1 MKKILPASIKH
12 LMTPGLLALAAF
24 GMLAAPAARAD
35 EPFVNPQWADSAWYI
50 GAGVG
55 RSKAS
60 IDELAIAAALRAGG
74 PIDARVNVDEGS
86 KAWKIIVGKQLNHN
100 FAIEGGYQDMG
111 KFDFNGTATPG
122 AGIYN
127 GHASFRA
134 FNLDLIAQM
143 TMTERFS
150 IYARLGGQYVRSK
163 ASFTGNR
170 LMALTAPNQ
179 SESEIKPHLGL
190 GLEYKLTEALA
201 LRAEAERARTMSTIN
216 SSGKL
221 NLVSLALVY
230 KLGRPADRPAYVAP
244 PAPAPAPVVETP
256 PPPPPAPAPAPKPA
270 PQPRSEKA
278 TFSAQ
283 TLFDFDKSELKP
295 AGKEALDKLMAQQQ
309 GIDLEV
315 MIVVGHTDA
324 IGTDAYNQALSL
336 RRAASVKAYLTG
348 KGAPDQKVFTEGK
361 GESQPVA
368 DNKTAEGRTE
378 NRRVTVEVVGT
389 RMVK

>member
-1 MKKILPASIKH
+1 MKKILPATIKH
-12 LMTPGLLALAAF
+12 LITPGLLGLAAL
-24 GMLAAPAARAD
+24 GMAAPAAAD
-35 EPFVNPQWADSAWYI
+35 APFVNPEWADSAWYI
-50 GAGVG
+50 GAGAG

-86 KAWKIIVGKQLNHN
+86 KAYKLFVGKQLNHN

-111 KFDFNGTATPG
+111 KFNFNGTATPG

-127 GHASFRA
+127 GNASFRA
-134 FNLDLIAQM
+134 FNLDLLAQM

-150 IYARLGGQYVRSK
+150 LYARLGGQYVRSK
-163 ASFTGNR
+163 ANFTGNR
-170 LMALTAPNQ
+170 LMALSAPNQ
-179 SESEIKPHLGL
+179 TESELKPHFGV
-190 GLEYKLTEALA
+190 GMEYKFNESVAMRL
-201 LRAEAERARTMSTIN
+201 EAEQARTMSTIN

-221 NLVSLALVY
+221 NMVSLAMVV
-230 KLGRPADRPAYVAP
+230 KLGRPADRPAVV
-244 PAPAPAPVVETP
+244 PAPMPAPEPVVAAP
-256 PPPPPAPAPAPKPA
+256 PPPPPAPAPMPKPA

-278 TFSAQ
+278 TFSAH

-295 AGKEALDKLMAQQQ
+295 AGKEALDKLMEQQQ

-324 IGTDAYNQALSL
+324 IGSDAYNQALSL

-368 DNKTAEGRTE
+368 DNKSAAGRAE

-389 RMVK
+389 RTVK